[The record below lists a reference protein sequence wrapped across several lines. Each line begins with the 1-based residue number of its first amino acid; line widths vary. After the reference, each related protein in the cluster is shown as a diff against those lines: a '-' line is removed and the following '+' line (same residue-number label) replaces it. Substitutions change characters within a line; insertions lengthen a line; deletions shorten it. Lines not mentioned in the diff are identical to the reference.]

1 MQNKDETSVEVL
13 LVFIGMLGCIAAI
26 YTIFIMLFY

>member
-1 MQNKDETSVEVL
+1 MQNKDENLIEMFFA
-13 LVFIGMLGCIAAI
+13 FIGMLGSIAAI